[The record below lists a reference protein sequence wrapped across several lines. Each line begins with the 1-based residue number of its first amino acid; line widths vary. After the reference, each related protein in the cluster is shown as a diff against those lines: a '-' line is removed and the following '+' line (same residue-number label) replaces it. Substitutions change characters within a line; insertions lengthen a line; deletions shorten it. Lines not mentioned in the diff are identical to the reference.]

1 MIRYDTKRCTESSK
15 PYKYMS
21 SNIRVVKICEMCSTD
36 FIAKKTTSKTCSDN
50 CAKRLYKLNKRNE
63 KIAEID
69 LQTVIK
75 KRPKCLVT
83 EEEIRILNSKMLLT
97 LNEAALLLNISPLT
111 LRRWTLCGKMP
122 ASKIGK
128 KWVFK
133 RKNIEAITI

>member
-1 MIRYDTKRCTESSK
+1 
-15 PYKYMS
+15 MS
-21 SNIRVVKICEMCSTD
+21 SNIRVVKICEMCSKQ

-50 CAKRLYKLNKRNE
+50 CAKRLYKLKIRNE
-63 KIAEID
+63 KIAEVD
-69 LQTVIK
+69 LQTAIK

-122 ASKIGK
+122 ANKIGK
-128 KWVFK
+128 KWVYK
-133 RKNIEAITI
+133 RKEIDGTAI